1 MNKEGGLRIN
11 ARVTVLPS
19 GDIWWIAFVINVSI
33 WQLINAYIYTHSLIF
48 TAFFHLLI
56 KRVFCVFIF
65 HIYIFYPPLF
75 FKTISLLLK
84 SWKIKENKINA
95 MFIRNIWGIGEDDV
109 MLSCAMYNSL
119 FLIIILYF
127 CCKVYLS
134 LLFYLSLI
142 LDIYHLCNDFLCIPL
157 RNHLS
162 KNHLHG
168 DNAYHYDNV
177 HISLHTLF
185 QTYFC
190 HILL

>member
-33 WQLINAYIYTHSLIF
+33 WRLTIAYIYTHSLIF
-48 TAFFHLLI
+48 TAFFHLLK

-84 SWKIKENKINA
+84 SWKIKVNKINA

-119 FLIIILYF
+119 FLIIILYVF
-127 CCKVYLS
+127 VVKYTYLYCFTC
-134 LLFYLSLI
+134 LWY
-142 LDIYHLCNDFLCIPL
+142 
-157 RNHLS
+157 
-162 KNHLHG
+162 
-168 DNAYHYDNV
+168 
-177 HISLHTLF
+177 
-185 QTYFC
+185 
-190 HILL
+190 

>member
-33 WQLINAYIYTHSLIF
+33 WRLIIAYIYTHSLTF

-84 SWKIKENKINA
+84 SWKIKVNKINA

-119 FLIIILYF
+119 FLIIILYVF
-127 CCKVYLS
+127 VVKYTYLYCFTC
-134 LLFYLSLI
+134 LWY
-142 LDIYHLCNDFLCIPL
+142 
-157 RNHLS
+157 
-162 KNHLHG
+162 
-168 DNAYHYDNV
+168 
-177 HISLHTLF
+177 
-185 QTYFC
+185 
-190 HILL
+190 